1 MSVSLPPP
9 RHTDQ
14 PRRSKPDEENPRS
27 SAPTPQTPASIFF
40 FSQILF
46 LLRRSFL
53 RLYGVWNNLHHI
65 CVSRSSA
72 PTSQMPAITFFFWSA
87 SILVSALLEASFV
100 RVFSNIFYPSV
111 YPKPFTMSP
120 CSVCVGLWCCEIPPL
135 CIHYYTRSTPLHLL
149 HTLRV

>member
-1 MSVSLPPP
+1 MCLSLSPLPDTQTS
-9 RHTDQ
+9 HVV
-14 PRRSKPDEENPRS
+14 RSQMRGIQDLLHQLLKRLRV
-27 SAPTPQTPASIFF
+27 FF

-87 SILVSALLEASFV
+87 SILVSALLESSFV